1 MLFSFVT
8 DKIISQATYLE
19 KEYKLPLW
27 TMMPPAVVYNGL
39 FSRSAFFLARV
50 CDLLLEYDISR
61 YAKLRELGRTAQFKK
76 ERIYQQ
82 LYIADF
88 INSLWK
94 EVVSSFTQENYPC

>member
-1 MLFSFVT
+1 VLFSFVT

-19 KEYKLPLW
+19 EKYELPMW

-39 FSRSAFFLARV
+39 VSRSACFLARV
-50 CDLLLEYDISR
+50 CDLLLKYDTSR
-61 YAKLRELGRTAQFKK
+61 YPRLRELGLRAQFKEEK
-76 ERIYQQ
+76 IYQQ

-94 EVVSSFTQENYPC
+94 EVVSSLTQENYPC